1 MAGEIQRQNSHIYDY
16 IEGNGYDREDQSL
29 RRRRVSSPASDQN
42 YPHFNWDST
51 PEDEDED
58 SDGGPKRDI
67 RCIPLPMHLRRTI
80 REVQQMRSPA
90 VSRDASWRGR
100 QMLRKLRNKCK
111 EFLYFF
117 SLWRKSVQMIGG
129 NFGGGVQSYFV
140 FLRFL
145 VVLNFVSFF
154 LIAGFVL
161 IPSVVFRS
169 VATNSTDNITISN
182 NSNEIGSPA
191 KYKVYEVKNMTKI
204 YQYPLDFLSGT
215 GFMEYSY
222 LFYGYYNIT
231 EMPNRDFSYNIPLAY
246 ILTAVFYF
254 AFCLICVI
262 ARMGTAARVAVA
274 TGSSTGVSSYS
285 RIVFT
290 GWDYG
295 CLGDRATKLKQKNI
309 LYQLQV
315 DLEEESRKRH
325 EADLSTSKKVI
336 LYSLR
341 VLMTVLSLGFIGG
354 AFYGIYVATEYSQ
367 KKADEQGILG
377 FIIQYLPS
385 MVITAGNFVVPLLCD
400 KLALVEKYSPST
412 TIILALLR
420 AVFLR
425 LVSLAVLLYTLWDQ
439 ITCSGNNTKKDRK
452 LCPDNHIEFQCW
464 ETRVGQEMYKLTMFD
479 LLITVAVFLLVE
491 FPRRLVV
498 DNCSCKPV
506 QWVGR
511 QEFVVPSNVLGLV
524 YGQTVVWVGALFCP
538 LLPAINT
545 LKFVILFYCKKITLF
560 QNCRPALRTF
570 RSTTSTFFFLVVLL
584 FGWGLATVVLIYS
597 LSEIRPSYGC
607 GPFHSSNTMWSTV
620 PGSFHNLSNVTQEFL
635 FFVGSQ
641 AFSIPLFALSI
652 VVMCYVIALATVY
665 GRSIALLK
673 AQLKLESRDKQFL
686 IKQIESLSRQAH
698 IPTHHAGVQ
707 D

>member
-1 MAGEIQRQNSHIYDY
+1 MY
-16 IEGNGYDREDQSL
+16 ILCKCYLIDVYLIILLYIVYFKLLGNCEGIVLMSCNIISL
-29 RRRRVSSPASDQN
+29 LFVL
-42 YPHFNWDST
+42 H
-51 PEDEDED
+51 
-58 SDGGPKRDI
+58 
-67 RCIPLPMHLRRTI
+67 

-90 VSRDASWRGR
+90 VSRDASWKGR

-169 VATNSTDNITISN
+169 TNHHQPTSNSTDILTFGN
-182 NSNEIGSPA
+182 NSNETNSTGALKFFSPL
-191 KYKVYEVKNMTKI
+191 
-204 YQYPLDFLSGT
+204 Q

-262 ARMGTAARVAVA
+262 ARSVPQLKRP
-274 TGSSTGVSSYS
+274 GSGFW
-285 RIVFT
+285 RAK
-290 GWDYG
+290 
-295 CLGDRATKLKQKNI
+295 LGL
-309 LYQLQV
+309 
-315 DLEEESRKRH
+315 H

-354 AFYGIYVATEYSQ
+354 AFYGIYRATQFSQ
-367 KKADEQGILG
+367 VSDRKIVQL
-377 FIIQYLPS
+377 IIQYLPS
-385 MVITAGNFVVPLLCD
+385 MVITAGNFLVPLLCD

-420 AVFLR
+420 FVRKGLCH
-425 LVSLAVLLYTLWDQ
+425 TLCHTHL
-439 ITCSGNNTKKDRK
+439 IYRK
-452 LCPDNHIEFQCW
+452 LCLDNHTEFQCW

-560 QNCRPALRTF
+560 QNCRPALKTF

-584 FGWGLATVVLIYS
+584 FGWVLHTS
-597 LSEIRPSYGC
+597 LIRPSYGC
-607 GPFHSSNTMWSTV
+607 GPFHSSSTMWSTV

-641 AFSIPLFALSI
+641 AFSIPLFALSMCVNSQYAI
-652 VVMCYVIALATVY
+652 CVMMTCILRSPYCAFHGVILC
-665 GRSIALLK
+665 
-673 AQLKLESRDKQFL
+673 
-686 IKQIESLSRQAH
+686 LSSPWQCGDVLCHSFSNCLWEKHCA
-698 IPTHHAGVQ
+698 AKSSA
-707 D
+707 

>member
-1 MAGEIQRQNSHIYDY
+1 MY
-16 IEGNGYDREDQSL
+16 ILCKGYLIHVYLIILLYIVYFKLLGNCEGILSCCNIISL
-29 RRRRVSSPASDQN
+29 LYVL
-42 YPHFNWDST
+42 H
-51 PEDEDED
+51 
-58 SDGGPKRDI
+58 
-67 RCIPLPMHLRRTI
+67 

-90 VSRDASWRGR
+90 FSRDVSWRGR

-161 IPSVVFRS
+161 IPTFCLLCF
-169 VATNSTDNITISN
+169 IFSN
-182 NSNEIGSPA
+182 PDEC
-191 KYKVYEVKNMTKI
+191 KVYEVKNTTEI
-204 YQYPLDFLSGT
+204 YQYLLDFLSGT

-231 EMPNRDFSYNIPLAY
+231 EMPNRDFFYNIPLAY

-254 AFCLICVI
+254 AFCLICMITRSVP
-262 ARMGTAARVAVA
+262 RL
-274 TGSSTGVSSYS
+274 STGVSSYS
-285 RIVFT
+285 MIVFT
-290 GWDYG
+290 GWDYS

-341 VLMTVLSLGFIGG
+341 VLMTFLSFGFIGG
-354 AFYGIYVATEYSQ
+354 AFYGIYVTTQFSQ
-367 KKADEQGILG
+367 VNDVKQGILG

-400 KLALVEKYSPST
+400 KIALVEQYSPST

-425 LVSLAVLLYTLWDQ
+425 LVSLGVLLYTLWSQ
-439 ITCSGNNTKKDRK
+439 ITCYPDELKGNCT
-452 LCPDNHIEFQCW
+452 LCEYNNNEFQCW

-479 LLITVAVFLLVE
+479 LLINVAVFLLVE

-607 GPFHSSNTMWSTV
+607 GPFHSSSTMWSTV
-620 PGSFHNLSNVTQEFL
+620 PDSFYNLSNVTQEFL

-641 AFSIPLFALSI
+641 AFSIPLFALSMCVTSQYAI
-652 VVMCYVIALATVY
+652 CVMMTCILNSPYCAFHGVILCLSSPWQCGDVLC
-665 GRSIALLK
+665 RSFSNCLWEKHCTAK
-673 AQLKLESRDKQFL
+673 SSA
-686 IKQIESLSRQAH
+686 
-698 IPTHHAGVQ
+698 
-707 D
+707 